1 MCQRI
6 KNQMEALAE
15 KLKLSEVPE
24 KPWTHLMVDF
34 ITKLLLVVEKDTI
47 LVVCDKLL
55 KMTHFVVTTKGLM
68 QLLWKLYGLLESIVS
83 DKRPQFTV
91 ELMRKLNRML
101 EIKTKLLT
109 MFHPQINRQIKQM
122 NQELE

>member
-1 MCQRI
+1 
-6 KNQMEALAE
+6 MEALAE
-15 KLKLSEVPE
+15 KLKFSEVPE
-24 KPWTHLMVDF
+24 KPWTHLMVNF

-47 LVVCDKLL
+47 LVVCNKLL
-55 KMTHFVVTTKGLM
+55 KMTYFVVTTKGLI